1 MLTAEASKLTAE
13 ASKLTAE
20 ASKLTAEASKLTAE
34 ASKLTVE
41 ASKLTAETSRMTAE
55 TSRMTAETSRMTAEA
70 STTEARDGRGK
81 AMASVLYQSIETL
94 SKDKGI
100 DPEIVVGAVE
110 DAIALATRKYYKT
123 TESMRA
129 EMDRET
135 GEIRAYVFKTVVETP
150 EQVEDETNQISLEKA
165 REMAPE
171 VEVGGELRFYKDTT
185 PLGRIAAQM
194 AKQVIFQKVREAE
207 RDTVFNEYNHRAGE
221 VLNATVKRLEP
232 MDTIFDLG
240 KAEARMPKR
249 EQSRLEQFAVGERV
263 RVVLL
268 RVDRAAK
275 GPQVIVSRAAPGLVS
290 SLFQSEVPEIYDGT
304 VTIRA
309 IAREAG
315 ERTKIAVMS
324 RDKDVDPVGACVGMK
339 GMRVQSII
347 RELRGE
353 KIDIIEY
360 SEEITTF
367 AEKALQPAKVSRVS
381 ITDLGEKQIEV
392 IVDDTQLSLAI
403 GKKGQ
408 NVRLAAKLLQWKI
421 DIKSEEEKRQEVE
434 QQMTA
439 MSGGPT
445 TPIEQV
451 TELGEQILEKLIA
464 AGITTIEELADM
476 TPEQLEEVPGIGEKT
491 VEKISTA
498 VRHYFGQ
505 YEEGEERPA
514 VAAIAAASE
523 IEGDAAEASADAE
536 VSHPD
541 HARDVEASLGSE
553 ASTEDNIIAAEEST
567 GEAEE
572 SMLSEKLSGTTEERL
587 AEEAA
592 EFGEAQELNGVSTD
606 DLIAAEDR
614 ASMSDAND
622 DADAREEKIELEN
635 DEVDNLAVQ
644 ANEVSD
650 EGIDTDGHDRG

>member
-1 MLTAEASKLTAE
+1 
-13 ASKLTAE
+13 
-20 ASKLTAEASKLTAE
+20 
-34 ASKLTVE
+34 
-41 ASKLTAETSRMTAE
+41 
-55 TSRMTAETSRMTAEA
+55 
-70 STTEARDGRGK
+70 
-81 AMASVLYQSIETL
+81 MASVLYQSIEAL
-94 SKDKGI
+94 SRDKGI

-123 TESMRA
+123 LETMRA
-129 EMDRET
+129 ELDRET
-135 GEIRAYVFKTVVETP
+135 GEIRAYVYKTVVDGP
-150 EQVEDETNQISLEKA
+150 EQIEDETNQLTLEQA
-165 REMAPE
+165 RALVPE
-171 VEVGGELRFYKDTT
+171 VESGVELRFYKDTS

-207 RDTVFNEYNHRAGE
+207 RDTIFNEYNHRAGE

-232 MDTIFDLG
+232 MDTIFELG

-275 GPQVIVSRAAPGLVS
+275 GPQVIVSRAAPALVQN
-290 SLFQSEVPEIYDGT
+290 LFQSEVPEIYDGT

-381 ITDLGEKQIEV
+381 ISDLAEKQIEV

-434 QQMTA
+434 QEMQA
-439 MSGGPT
+439 MSGGPR
-445 TPIEQV
+445 TPVEQV

-464 AGITTIEELADM
+464 AGITTVEELADM

-498 VRHYFGQ
+498 VRHYFGH
-505 YEEGEERPA
+505 YDEGEERPA
-514 VAAIAAASE
+514 PAPPVDAETIAAASTE
-523 IEGDAAEASADAE
+523 EGAAETQDTPEEGAMAKTSEETLDRIVDDKVDLDTTSVDRTPEELLASD
-536 VSHPD
+536 
-541 HARDVEASLGSE
+541 
-553 ASTEDNIIAAEEST
+553 
-567 GEAEE
+567 
-572 SMLSEKLSGTTEERL
+572 
-587 AEEAA
+587 AA
-592 EFGEAQELNGVSTD
+592 EFGEAQELNGVSTE
-606 DLIAAEDR
+606 DLAEAEDR
-614 ASMSDAND
+614 ASLSDAND
-622 DADAREEKIELEN
+622 DADAREEQIETDN
-635 DEVDNLAVQ
+635 DTIDTLVDQ
-644 ANEVSD
+644 AQEVSD